1 MPLATP
7 TPTGDQK
14 VDVPLMIHTPTLTM
28 ATDTVM
34 GMDTGIHM
42 VIMGILTI
50 MDILMDL
57 VEA

>member
-28 ATDTVM
+28 AMGTVM